1 MIILRRFVDLPLSL
15 FRWMTL
21 SIMWL
26 LLGFFLVFAFSPTT
40 AAQIPLIDTLVNQ
53 LDTAQT
59 LNDKADILHRLASEI
74 WDYDFERG
82 LAFANESYQI
92 AKRANYR
99 KGMAVAL
106 ADIAL
111 YHYFKGDYNN
121 AVRYFHRAIETSAGD
136 RENYVASIYV
146 RLGNLHREQGEFDS
160 CNFYYNKGSVIL
172 DHDKPSIPLGQLYQ
186 NKGLLD
192 YALGRFT
199 PAQTNFQKALKV
211 RMAIGDSLSIG
222 ETWKTLGMVASSLAR
237 FDSAEYYFNKIRRL
251 SLHYRNPEL
260 FIFYNISQGEL
271 LFRKGEFVQA
281 TKLFTVALDSLAKHD
296 YKRYR
301 ALVMKNIGQVFEWQG
316 DYQRALEF
324 YFNALKIEEDL
335 QSKLEIA
342 RTKQMM
348 GWVYVHQNDFTKAER
363 LASQA
368 GNIFRQIKDDFGLS
382 EYFTLSGYISFSKR
396 EFTRALQYYDSA
408 MAIRV
413 RLGTQIPMANTMNY
427 IAETLIAQGEYDKAI
442 SYEEKVFEIDKKVN
456 NRVGVA
462 AYYNSMSIILQA
474 QEDYEDAEKYALL
487 ALKEAVAI
495 HSAPHRRKAYK
506 SLFTIYK
513 IRGEYA
519 RAAQY
524 YDQYINLSDSLFTM
538 QSAARQAELDAI
550 YRLEKREKEI
560 QDLHQKTLLQEAAI
574 NAQNAKIRFQ
584 NSLGVF
590 FIFGIILLGSLAYV
604 LYRYSSAKNKAN
616 LELSNLNNEIISQ
629 QREIQ
634 DQSVELMRANETLK
648 QLNHELL
655 EKTEEIEAQSEELRE
670 SNETIIAMNYDLDN
684 IVTKRTAQLKE
695 AYKELDTF
703 FYRSSHDFRRPL
715 TTFMGLAEV
724 AKVTIK
730 DQAALDLFEKVKE
743 TAKALDK
750 MLVKL
755 QSISDVGAQELVYKE
770 VLLKEIFSSICH
782 GFEEELER
790 KGFRTEC
797 DVQHRDPFV
806 SYPAMIRVI
815 LENMVENA
823 IQFSAMEHPLLKLT
837 ARQDGE
843 NIIIIV
849 EDNGQGIAA
858 EFRDRVFDMY
868 FRGSERSKGNG
879 LGLYIV
885 KKAVEK
891 LHGTISVTTN
901 VGTGSVFTIILPLHK
916 KDGSKWER
924 FAYS

>member
-1 MIILRRFVDLPLSL
+1 VDGFACGTSTAWTVPLSVKPP
-15 FRWMTL
+15 
-21 SIMWL
+21 S
-26 LLGFFLVFAFSPTT
+26 T
-40 AAQIPLIDTLVNQ
+40 AAQIPLIDTLSFQ
-53 LDTAQT
+53 LDTAKT
-59 LNDKADILHRLASEI
+59 LNDKADILHQLASEV

-82 LAFANESYQI
+82 LGYANESYQI

-121 AVRYFHRAIETSAGD
+121 AVRYFHRAISTTAGD
-136 RENYVASIYV
+136 RENYVASIYI
-146 RLGNLHREQGEFDS
+146 RLGNLHREQAHFDS
-160 CNFYYNKGSVIL
+160 ATFYYNKGAIIL
-172 DHDKPSIPLGQLYQ
+172 DDSKPSIPLGQLYQ

-199 PAQTNFQKALKV
+199 PAQENFEKALKV
-211 RMAIGDSLSIG
+211 RFTLGDSLSIG
-222 ETWKTLGMVASSLAR
+222 ETWKTLGMVASALAK
-237 FDSAEYYFNKIRRL
+237 FDTADFYFKKIKRLAIEY
-251 SLHYRNPEL
+251 HNPEL
-260 FIFYNISQGEL
+260 LIFYNIAQGEL
-271 LFRKGEFVQA
+271 LFRKGEFVQS
-281 TKLFTVALDSLAKHD
+281 TRHFTIALDSLVKHD

-301 ALVMKNIGQVFEWQG
+301 ALVMKNIGQVFDWQG

-335 QSKLEIA
+335 QSRLEIA

-348 GWVYVHQNDFTKAER
+348 AWVYVNQKDYPKAIR
-363 LASQA
+363 LAYQT
-368 GNIFRQIKDDFGLS
+368 GRIFREIKDDFGLS
-382 EYFTLSGYISFSKR
+382 EFYTLSGYIAFSKN
-396 EFTRALQYYDSA
+396 ELSRAIQYYDSA
-408 MAIRV
+408 MSIRV
-413 RLGTQIPMANTMNY
+413 RLGTQIPLANTMNF

-442 SYEEKVFEIDKKVN
+442 SYEQRVFDIDKKVN

-462 AYYNSMSIILQA
+462 AYYNSMSSIMQA
-474 QEDYEDAEKYALL
+474 QENFEEGEEYALL
-487 ALKEAVAI
+487 ALREASAI
-495 HSAPHRRKAYK
+495 GSAPHRRKAYE

-513 IRGEYA
+513 IQGDYKKA
-519 RAAQY
+519 VMY
-524 YDQYINLSDSLFTM
+524 YDHYIKLGDSLFTM
-538 QSAARQAELDAI
+538 QSAARQAELDAL

-560 QDLHQKTLLQEAAI
+560 EDLHQKTVLQEAAI
-574 NAQNAKIRFQ
+574 NTQNAKIRFQ
-584 NSLGVF
+584 NSVGVF
-590 FIFGIILLGSLAYV
+590 FIFGIILLGSLAY
-604 LYRYSSAKNKAN
+604 LLFRYSRAKIKAN
-616 LELSNLNNEIISQ
+616 NELSNLNNEITNQ
-629 QREIQ
+629 KKEIQ
-634 DQSVELMRANETLK
+634 GQSEELRKANETLK

-670 SNETIIAMNYDLDN
+670 SNETIVAMNYDLDN

-743 TAKALDK
+743 TAKSLDK

-770 VLLKEIFSSICH
+770 VLLKEIFSAICH

-797 DVQHRDPFV
+797 DVQHRDPFI
-806 SYPAMIRVI
+806 SYPAMIKVI
-815 LENMVENA
+815 LENMIENA
-823 IQFSAMEHPLLKLT
+823 IQFSAPDHPYVKLT

-843 NIIIIV
+843 NIVMVI
-849 EDNGQGIAA
+849 EDNGQGIAQ
-858 EFRDRVFDMY
+858 EYRDRVFDMY

-891 LHGTISVTTN
+891 LNGTIRLDTN
-901 VGTGSVFTIILPLHK
+901 PGTGSVFTIILPLHK
-916 KDGSKWER
+916 GENGKW
-924 FAYS
+924 